1 MSAILDFATTDTEP
15 NAVEL
20 RRLEAVGRY
29 LPLSA
34 LLEPSMQRL
43 ARIATQVFAAPIGS
57 VSLIDADTQFFACQI
72 GFEFKQVDRQRSFC
86 DSAIAS
92 DGVMVVLDA
101 SRDPRLANHPL
112 VTGEMRIRFY
122 AGAPLIAPDGCR
134 VGTIC
139 VYDRQPRSEVT
150 PSQLETLR
158 DLASSAVSELEL
170 RRSKRL
176 LELLQQQSDAAQ
188 GRLTGV
194 LAALPDLVLRI
205 SKTGKYLEA
214 HGDPQQFLIPPSEFL
229 GQSIAQVMPDG
240 LAARQL
246 ELVTTA
252 LESGQVVSM
261 QHELAASHFEMRVAP
276 CGPDEVVAVVRD
288 LGPQRLAEQNLQR
301 GYTFFADLAAAMGQG
316 VVVTDPNGRLL
327 YVNPA
332 FAELTSEEG
341 DGLFAA
347 PLEQLVHRSDQRL
360 LRGALAQ
367 NRAGQSSQTSLRLR
381 RKGGW
386 ADVLLTC
393 VPRKSQAGFDGSV
406 VVATDL
412 SERVRFERSLERE
425 RDFSHAVTEDAE
437 FIVVVTDAFGSV
449 TRLNP
454 CAARTLETTESAVCG
469 QPIWTLFSDPQASRL
484 VQRAMRR
491 LQGNAAIATGEL
503 SWLDTFEQR
512 RHASL
517 SCSLLYGS
525 HGSDAHIVITGIDTS
540 ARRRSEL
547 LARVAQE
554 RAVQAL
560 RARSEFLNYVT
571 HELRT
576 PIHAI
581 SGFCELLLDPV
592 SGTLNAE
599 QADFTLEIQRAS
611 DHLFSLV
618 SDLLDLAKVSA
629 GPIPLEQHALAT
641 KTLLQSSL
649 AMIEAAAQRGQ
660 VSVKLTIQPNS
671 ETVHGA
677 ERQLRQIIVNLLDNA
692 VKFTPPGGSVALTSS
707 VNQRW
712 WQISVTD
719 SGIGIPVDN
728 LETIFEPFTQASN
741 SPTHHRSFGLGL
753 TLAQR
758 LTELHGGRLEVTS
771 ELGVGSS
778 FTLSLPRESGKMRK
792 SKPAIHVVD

>member
-1 MSAILDFATTDTEP
+1 MSAILDFAATDTEP
-15 NAVEL
+15 NALEL

-29 LPLSA
+29 LPLDA

-43 ARIATQVFAAPIGS
+43 ARIATQVFAAPIGA
-57 VSLIDADTQFFACQI
+57 VSLIGADTQFFACQI
-72 GFEFKQVDRQRSFC
+72 GFEFKQLDRQISFC

-92 DGVMVVLDA
+92 DEVLVVLDS
-101 SRDPRLANHPL
+101 SRDPRLASHPL

-158 DLASSAVSELEL
+158 DLAASAVSELEL
-170 RRSKRL
+170 RRSKAAL
-176 LELLQQQSDAAQ
+176 GALQSQSDEVKR
-188 GRLTGV
+188 RLTG
-194 LAALPDLVLRI
+194 LLNALPDLVLRI
-205 SKTGKYLEA
+205 SKSGEYLSA
-214 HGDPQQFLIPPSEFL
+214 HGDPRQFLIPPSEFL
-229 GQSIAQVMPDG
+229 GKNIAQVMPDA
-240 LAARQL
+240 LSERHR
-246 ELVTTA
+246 EVVTRA

-261 QHELAASHFEMRVAP
+261 EYELGVSHYEARVAP
-276 CGPDEVVAVVRD
+276 CSTDEVVVVVRD
-288 LGPQRLAEQNLQR
+288 LGPQRLAEQTLQR
-301 GYTFFADLAAAMGQG
+301 GYTFFADLAAVMGQG
-316 VVVTDPNGRLL
+316 VAVTDPNGRLL
-327 YVNPA
+327 YSNPA
-332 FAELTSEEG
+332 FSNLTSEQSQA
-341 DGLFAA
+341 LFAV
-347 PLEQLVHRSDQRL
+347 PLEQLVHRADQRL
-360 LRGALAQ
+360 LRWAYAQ

-393 VPRKSQAGFDGSV
+393 VPRKSKAGFDGSV

-437 FIVVVTDAFGSV
+437 FIVVVTDADGRV

-454 CAARTLETTESAVCG
+454 CAAKTLDTSEAAVRG
-469 QPIWTLFSDPQASRL
+469 QPIWTLFSDPKASLL
-484 VQRAMRR
+484 VQRVMRR
-491 LQGNAAIATGEL
+491 LQGNTEVATGEL
-503 SWLDTFEQR
+503 SWLDGLEQQ

-517 SCSLLYGS
+517 SCSLLYDPDGS
-525 HGSDAHIVITGIDTS
+525 SAHIVITGIDTS

-547 LARVAQE
+547 QARVAQA
-554 RAVQAL
+554 RAVEAL
-560 RARSEFLNYVT
+560 KARSEFLNYVT

-592 SGTLNAE
+592 SGTLTAE
-599 QADFTLEIQRAS
+599 QADFALEINRAS
-611 DHLFSLV
+611 NHLFSLV
-618 SDLLDLAKVSA
+618 SDLLDLAKVGA
-629 GPIPLEQHALAT
+629 NKVPLESRFIST
-641 KTLLQSSL
+641 KTLLQSCV
-649 AMIEAAAQRGQ
+649 AMVEAAALRSQ
-660 VSVKLTIQPNS
+660 VSLAQTTHSNS
-671 ETVHGA
+671 QTVYGA

-692 VKFTPPGGSVALTSS
+692 IKFTSAGGSVRLASS
-707 VNQRW
+707 VTKQW
-712 WQISVTD
+712 LQISVTD

-758 LTELHGGRLEVTS
+758 LAELHGGRLEVTS
-771 ELGVGSS
+771 QLGVGST
-778 FTLSLPRESGKMRK
+778 FTLLLPRRTD
-792 SKPAIHVVD
+792 A